1 MLAVRQAQSGRPRH
15 VAADARRVG
24 AQALV
29 ADDIDHSLLLAM
41 EGVRLDDSVDTRSN
55 LIAALARNPGLVAS
69 TRGAGPGFIST
80 ALSPDGEVAALGRAW
95 SGLSFYSTRTRELLG
110 TYDAVTAWRTAFRPD
125 GTQLA
130 VSAQES
136 LDPGAEFPQPAVRL
150 VDARTFEDEPVQLGG
165 TPAGFY
171 PDAPHY
177 SADGRFLAVP
187 FGSTVLVWDLESRQA
202 PVRSVVASGYGPG
215 VALSPDG
222 SLLYVG
228 TATPPAVTIHEVATG
243 HTLGSVAVPGRL
255 LALSPGGDVLAAVG
269 DNEIVLL
276 DSATLA
282 EQGRLQGHA
291 DLIQDVQFSHGG
303 RLVASASNDRT
314 AIVWDVATHQ
324 PREQL
329 QGHAG
334 RVWGLDFSPDD
345 TTLFTAGSDGTML
358 EWDLQGRRRWI
369 PQHR

>member
-1 MLAVRQAQSGRPRH
+1 M
-15 VAADARRVG
+15 
-24 AQALV
+24 
-29 ADDIDHSLLLAM
+29 
-41 EGVRLDDSVDTRSN
+41 
-55 LIAALARNPGLVAS
+55 
-69 TRGAGPGFIST
+69 
-80 ALSPDGEVAALGRAW
+80 
-95 SGLSFYSTRTRELLG
+95 
-110 TYDAVTAWRTAFRPD
+110 
-125 GTQLA
+125 
-130 VSAQES
+130 
-136 LDPGAEFPQPAVRL
+136 
-150 VDARTFEDEPVQLGG
+150 
-165 TPAGFY
+165 
-171 PDAPHY
+171 
-177 SADGRFLAVP
+177 
-187 FGSTVLVWDLESRQA
+187 
-202 PVRSVVASGYGPG
+202 
-215 VALSPDG
+215 
-222 SLLYVG
+222 
-228 TATPPAVTIHEVATG
+228 TIHEVATG

-345 TTLFTAGSDGTML
+345 TTLFTAGSDGTLL

-369 PQHR
+369 PQHPLGEPVTIDAVTLVVSPTGEAVAYIAFPFTVQFIDVATGQASPVIKATGGDFGAWAWRPDGRRFATAGSDGYVRVWDWRTGELIAERQLATGHIAALDYTRDGELLLVGERAGSLYTIDPETLQPLSEPVHVKTGIVWGYVSPDSRRASPSALASSALASSR